1 MLDATLTG
9 DVKLAEDKMPL
20 NLQLKAKKG
29 QYAFTDSLA
38 PLKINDVDIKL
49 TGDLLNYHAEVVGGV
64 EGMDH
69 IPHTHVDLNAAITRR
84 SHQRIKTCCPRWY
97 GTFNGFIKL
106 ERWRAMGCDR

>member
-20 NLQLKAKKG
+20 NLQLKAKKVNTLL
-29 QYAFTDSLA
+29 QIAFA

-64 EGMDH
+64 EGW
-69 IPHTHVDLNAAITRR
+69 IISLILTLI
-84 SHQRIKTCCPRWY
+84 
-97 GTFNGFIKL
+97 
-106 ERWRAMGCDR
+106 